1 MSCCTTL
8 IQHLSSTNRLMT
20 NIKVGELKEKIASN
34 GGSIKFGDLTMSY
47 KDGDDID
54 VKFADEVLL
63 AWIPAS
69 MEADKDAAKNISV
82 YNGDVLK
89 NVPMLGQLA
98 QFFGIEVGD
107 IKPIEVAKEVVREDT
122 QRERLAG
129 KVEAYEKL
137 LIGRAVTISA

>member
-1 MSCCTTL
+1 
-8 IQHLSSTNRLMT
+8 MT